1 MPYNSISAL
10 PDYIKAKPAAKQHQW
25 RAVWNS
31 SYSSCISSGGDAK
44 KCEGEAFAKANG
56 VIKGAEMSNDTT
68 GHQIHH
74 DGMMP
79 MQLEKAASQV
89 KYRTAEAGAD
99 QTCGSCRFFDAEC
112 MKCDVVEGTID
123 ASWVCNLWTAQI
135 APMLES
141 GTPSMEMYREPTF
154 QVFVEAGKA
163 LKAGTNFSE
172 PQWVPFLPKPGKYQH
187 PKYGEVVVTPGQN
200 RELVESVKTNVYQE
214 SIPIDAEHETKLS
227 GAVGWLSDMRMNED
241 GSADAFIGWTI
252 RGQQLLSGGQFKFI
266 SPEWFSDWRD
276 PGTGVVHRNV
286 VAGGAIT
293 TRPFFKERMMR
304 ALVASETG
312 TEVINSY
319 EEDTMPDPK
328 DTKTAAEGDAAAQA
342 GSAAAAVA
350 AAAAAATKTFTEDE
364 VKTQVDA
371 AVAAAKAES
380 AAGSATFAERMTAAE
395 ALATEEKKA
404 REVLEAKLAERDKK
418 DRHQRFTDLAAGV
431 GGANDG
437 GRWMGDSEKHI
448 SILEKMADQFGE
460 DDATVTTYIEQQ
472 NAIAA
477 QFKETANASL
487 FREYGSSASAAGSD
501 TDAKIDAMTK
511 KLMSENKDLTF
522 SQAFTEVM
530 ETPEAKRL
538 YAEGDK
544 SQTARGA

>member
-1 MPYNSISAL
+1 
-10 PDYIKAKPAAKQHQW
+10 
-25 RAVWNS
+25 
-31 SYSSCISSGGDAK
+31 
-44 KCEGEAFAKANG
+44 
-56 VIKGAEMSNDTT
+56 
-68 GHQIHH
+68 
-74 DGMMP
+74 
-79 MQLEKAASQV
+79 
-89 KYRTAEAGAD
+89 
-99 QTCGSCRFFDAEC
+99 
-112 MKCDVVEGTID
+112 
-123 ASWVCNLWTAQI
+123 
-135 APMLES
+135 
-141 GTPSMEMYREPTF
+141 
-154 QVFVEAGKA
+154 
-163 LKAGTNFSE
+163 
-172 PQWVPFLPKPGKYQH
+172 
-187 PKYGEVVVTPGQN
+187 
-200 RELVESVKTNVYQE
+200 
-214 SIPIDAEHETKLS
+214 
-227 GAVGWLSDMRMNED
+227 
-241 GSADAFIGWTI
+241 
-252 RGQQLLSGGQFKFI
+252 
-266 SPEWFSDWRD
+266 
-276 PGTGVVHRNV
+276 
-286 VAGGAIT
+286 
-293 TRPFFKERMMR
+293 MR